1 VSDIIYILFMP
12 ICLVFGGV
20 IGYLVGLDGW
30 IVKKGKIKKAKDFED
45 LV

>member
-45 LV
+45 LI

>member
-1 VSDIIYILFMP
+1 MSDIIYILYMP

-30 IVKKGKIKKAKDFED
+30 IIKKAKIKKAKDFED
-45 LV
+45 LI